1 MEDPFGLDAWEIY
14 VNDHNKRE
22 YTFKI
27 SSDSIYQPNL
37 LALLAHNGVRTN
49 PFYSGAFVKHLLY
62 TSNKC
67 EETESLVYQN
77 NVLGWYEFEGKPYY
91 FYDETDFDGNHSI
104 CSRNGMLFKK
114 GSRENYM
121 QFLQDTVFPSTEL
134 SLALTIGYSAVV
146 ASRLCKEKDLRNNNR
161 KSLRHINHWQKHC
174 RNVDD

>member
-1 MEDPFGLDAWEIY
+1 M
-14 VNDHNKRE
+14 NDHNKRE

-37 LALLAHNGVRTN
+37 LALLAQNGVRTN

-91 FYDETDFDGNHSI
+91 FYDETDFDGNHSR

-146 ASRLCKEKDLRNNNR
+146 ASRLCKEKDLRNNSR
-161 KSLRHINHWQKHC
+161 KSMWYFKYGQINS
-174 RNVDD
+174 RNVDG